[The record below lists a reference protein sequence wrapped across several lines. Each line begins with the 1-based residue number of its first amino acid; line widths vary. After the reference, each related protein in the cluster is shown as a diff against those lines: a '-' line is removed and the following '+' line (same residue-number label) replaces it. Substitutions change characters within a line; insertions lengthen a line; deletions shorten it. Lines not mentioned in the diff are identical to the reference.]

1 MAHPTAPKA
10 LTRLALVVLAVA
22 AMGKANSARADEP
35 AAAGTAQVEP
45 APTAAQPS
53 EPANSSEDPSVLAP
67 PPARAVAPTPAPIA
81 RAPQPRPPPDIPA
94 QQTNVHALGA
104 VASYTTGAG
113 FAYRHYFGDTQ
124 LQISAIG
131 ILTDRGN
138 SAIAFGGIEIAQY
151 LMMWYQPGGRGW
163 LPQMTS
169 LRAVG
174 GATYYYSRTQDTSSQ
189 FTGSTIITT
198 TTTTTKAMPGIGGG
212 LGFEFGGVMRSGF
225 SLTLDILLT
234 AGFEDGVLSFIY
246 PLPALS
252 IFYNW

>member
-1 MAHPTAPKA
+1 MAHPAAHSAFSRMA
-10 LTRLALVVLAVA
+10 LFCLAVA
-22 AMGKANSARADEP
+22 ALAPARSARADEP
-35 AAAGTAQVEP
+35 AAAAPIEP
-45 APTAAQPS
+45 APSAA
-53 EPANSSEDPSVLAP
+53 PAADPNNSSEDPAVLAP
-67 PPARAVAPTPAPIA
+67 PPARVAPVTPPPVA
-81 RAPQPRPPPDIPA
+81 RSAQPRQPSDIPA
-94 QQTNVHALGA
+94 QQTNIHALGA

-131 ILTDRGN
+131 LLTDRGN
-138 SAIAFGGIEIAQY
+138 SALAFGGVEIAQY

-169 LRAVG
+169 LRAVA
-174 GATYYYSRTQDTSSQ
+174 GATYYYSKTQDTSSQ
-189 FTGSTIITT
+189 FTGSTLITT
-198 TTTTTKAMPGIGGG
+198 TTTTTKAMPGIGAG

-234 AGFEDGVLSFIY
+234 AGFEDSVLSFIY